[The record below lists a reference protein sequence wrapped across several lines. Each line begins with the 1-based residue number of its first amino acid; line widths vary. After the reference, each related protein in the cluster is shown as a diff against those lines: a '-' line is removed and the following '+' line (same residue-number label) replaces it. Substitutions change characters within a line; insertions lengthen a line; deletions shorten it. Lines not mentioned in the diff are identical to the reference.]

1 MAMSLGD
8 LDELLLS
15 CRNDEGREYIAE
27 AVACYKAGAYRA
39 CIVSTW
45 IAVVYDLLAKIRD
58 LALSGDQAAQT
69 IVDDLAKWQTEIA
82 QGNPDALK
90 SSLELERTIVTVTND
105 KFGFFEGMQVVDLER
120 LHSDRNRC
128 AHPTYQGT
136 EQPYAPSAE
145 LARTHLVHAVRHV
158 LAVAPVQGKAA
169 AAQIIR
175 LVESS
180 FFPIDNDKAKT
191 QLKSV
196 GLDRARES
204 LIRAVVDQLVFGYL
218 EGPPTLK
225 ARQQTAGAVRA
236 VAEMYPNICEPRMR
250 KALNSICRRVADP
263 ELVYFIG
270 LQKSYSQMW
279 SLLEDDNKTRLGEVM
294 RQSRDDIA
302 QHMIPI
308 CVELPEMQDILRERL
323 SRLGQKEQGFVG
335 QQSRHPIIVQSAV
348 DLFCSSRSW
357 DQANSNYQALEPLAN
372 ELSQAQIRRILIARD
387 TEGADLPGAHG
398 FGKFC
403 RFVYDSE
410 KIPREE
416 LIATLSEQGAD
427 YIVRDLQRE
436 PGDFPF

>member
-1 MAMSLGD
+1 MSLWD
-8 LDELLLS
+8 LDELVLS
-15 CRNDEGREYIAE
+15 CRNEEGREYIAE

-39 CIVSTW
+39 CIVSIW
-45 IAVVYDLLAKIRD
+45 IAVVYDLLAKIRE

-69 IVDDLAKWQTEIA
+69 IVDDLARWQTQIV

-90 SSLELERTIVTVTND
+90 SSLELERTIVTVANE
-105 KFGFFEGMQVVDLER
+105 KFGFFDGMQVVDLER

-180 FFPIDNDKAKT
+180 FFPIDNDKAKA

-204 LIRAVVDQLVFGYL
+204 LIRSVVDQLVFGYL
-218 EGPPTLK
+218 EGPLTLK
-225 ARQQTAGAVRA
+225 SRQQTAGAVRA
-236 VAEMYPNICEPRMR
+236 IAEMYPNICEPRIR

-263 ELVYFIG
+263 ELVFFIG

-279 SLLEDDNKTRLGEVM
+279 SLLEDDNKTRLGEMV

-302 QHMIPI
+302 QHLIPI
-308 CVELPEMQDILRERL
+308 CIDLPELHDIVRERL
-323 SRLGQKEQGFVG
+323 SRLGHKEQGFVG
-335 QQSRHPIIVQSAV
+335 QQSKHPIVVQFAV
-348 DLFCSSRSW
+348 DLFCSSTSW
-357 DQANSNYQALEPLAN
+357 EMANSNFLALEPLVN
-372 ELSQAQIRRILIARD
+372 ELNQGQVRRVLIARD
-387 TEGADLPGAHG
+387 TEGADLPGAHS
-398 FGKFC
+398 FGRFC

-410 KIPREE
+410 RIPREE
-416 LIATLSEQGAD
+416 LIGALSDQGAD